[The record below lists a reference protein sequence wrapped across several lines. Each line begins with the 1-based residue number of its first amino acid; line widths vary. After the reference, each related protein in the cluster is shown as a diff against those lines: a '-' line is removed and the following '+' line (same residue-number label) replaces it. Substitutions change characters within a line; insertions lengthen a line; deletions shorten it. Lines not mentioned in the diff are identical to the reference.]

1 MFVFFTHTTW
11 WPNAATAAQ
20 RTGGV
25 SQPQELPAPPEGEI
39 PRRSDP
45 TQSYD
50 CNESRSLYSSEHLN
64 SRAPEA
70 SAAHCFLQI
79 RHKTQKPA
87 KMSAACGPRCQIKL
101 SVDWKVADETFP
113 KEKKELSGCLFV
125 LRPVRPSTTRPVL
138 LLPVLIS
145 ARLQTHREDSKWQRR
160 EWHNLLTK

>member
-1 MFVFFTHTTW
+1 MFVSLHTPPGGQTQL
-11 WPNAATAAQ
+11 PRLREQ
-20 RTGGV
+20 GGV

-125 LRPVRPSTTRPVL
+125 LRPVRPSVHDSSGS
-138 LLPVLIS
+138 S
-145 ARLQTHREDSKWQRR
+145 ASCPDLGSAADPQRGFKV
-160 EWHNLLTK
+160 TKERVT

>member
-1 MFVFFTHTTW
+1 MAKRSYRGSE
-11 WPNAATAAQ
+11 N
-20 RTGGV
+20 RGGV

-113 KEKKELSGCLFV
+113 KEKKSSAAVCSCFD
-125 LRPVRPSTTRPVL
+125 PSVRPRLVRFFCFLSWSRLGCRPTER
-138 LLPVLIS
+138 IQS
-145 ARLQTHREDSKWQRR
+145 DKGESDIIF
-160 EWHNLLTK
+160 

>member
-1 MFVFFTHTTW
+1 MFVFFTHTTCGQ
-11 WPNAATAAQ
+11 TQ
-20 RTGGV
+20 LLRLREQGGV

-145 ARLQTHREDSKWQRR
+145 ARLQTHRED
-160 EWHNLLTK
+160 